1 MNKEFAKMCYFA
13 RLEAGL
19 SVKNASNLL
28 NICERQLN
36 YYEAGQ
42 KNIPD
47 DIVAKMIKV
56 YVNPELGYE
65 YLRQTQTGKELSL
78 PAINMKGISSRTLQ
92 LRVCIKNVIDIL
104 NKLDIIAYDDVI
116 DKKEVNDFLDCM
128 KQIQLLS
135 GACVGIRLFSPI
147 KKIRTDGNSTDFFDN
162 INLNF

>member
-13 RLEAGL
+13 RLETGL
-19 SVKNASNLL
+19 SVKNASSLL

-36 YYEAGQ
+36 YYELGQ

-47 DIVAKMIKV
+47 DIVAKMTKV

-65 YLRQTQTGKELSL
+65 YLKQTKTGQELAL
-78 PAINMKGISSRTLQ
+78 PTINMKGISSRTLQ
-92 LRVCIKNVIDIL
+92 LRVCIKNVIDVL
-104 NKLDIIAYDDVI
+104 NKLDIIACDDVI
-116 DKKEVNDFLDCM
+116 DQKELCTFMDCM

-147 KKIRTDGNSTDFFDN
+147 KKIRTDGNSTDFLDN
-162 INLNF
+162 INLKF

>member
-1 MNKEFAKMCYFA
+1 MNKDFAKMCYFA
-13 RLEAGL
+13 RLETGL
-19 SVKNASNLL
+19 SVKNASSLL

-36 YYEAGQ
+36 YYESGQ

-47 DIVAKMIKV
+47 DIVAKMTKV

-92 LRVCIKNVIDIL
+92 LRVCIKNVIDVL
-104 NKLDIIAYDDVI
+104 NELDIIACDDVI
-116 DKKEVNDFLDCM
+116 DQKEINNFLDCM

-135 GACVGIRLFSPI
+135 GACVGIRLFRPM
-147 KKIRTDGNSTDFFDN
+147 KKIRTDGNSTDFLDN
-162 INLNF
+162 IKLNF